1 MQNRRFGLVC
11 GGGYD
16 ERRGNDPAS
25 PGAMMQRRSFLASA
39 AALSLVA
46 GARALAQDGEA
57 EFSRSVV
64 LERARR
70 LAAEPFKAPDALPG
84 ALTALS
90 AGDYASIRFRDDRR
104 FFTDPPTG
112 FAVDLV
118 HPGFIYTVPVE
129 IYLVEGGQATPVPY
143 DPGLFNLGNV
153 APPPADAMPGGFAGF
168 RVLSALN
175 QPDVMTPFAS
185 YAGASYFEAISRG
198 QVFGTSAR
206 GLAIGTGEAEG
217 EEFPFFRAHWIEP
230 PDGDRI
236 VVHSLLDS
244 QSATGAYRFTL
255 RPGDLTRIDV
265 EATIFARSE
274 ITHLG
279 LAPLTSMFLFDAKD
293 RGEHDDFRLGV
304 HDADGLAMWN
314 GSDER
319 LWRPLHAPRL
329 LQISA
334 FSDSAPRGFGLIQRE
349 KRFEAYEDLVNQFHK
364 KPSVW
369 VEPIGAWGKGHVVLV
384 EIPSNDEVHDNIVAY
399 WRPASPVPAG
409 NEVSLTYRLTWGW
422 DVPDLSGLLRVVRTL
437 TGAAPDGRQR
447 FVIDFAGDASNPI
460 RATAVQVAAQSNPG
474 ALVDTRITEN
484 PEIGGLRL
492 QFDLDPK
499 GAPQVEMRIDL
510 RSGERPIAE
519 TWVYRWST

>member
-1 MQNRRFGLVC
+1 MQNRHFGVVWVR
-11 GGGYD
+11 YD
-16 ERRGNDPAS
+16 DSRGSSPAFS
-25 PGAMMQRRSFLASA
+25 GAMMQRRSFLASA
-39 AALSLVA
+39 AALSLAA
-46 GARALAQDGEA
+46 GARGAFAQNAEG

-64 LERARR
+64 LDRARK
-70 LAAEPFKAPDALPG
+70 LAAEPFKAPDALPET
-84 ALTALS
+84 LTSLP
-90 AGDYASIRFRDDRR
+90 AGDYNAIRFRDDQR
-104 FFTDPPTG
+104 FFIEPPTG

-118 HPGFIYTVPVE
+118 HPGFVYAVPVE
-129 IYLVEGGQATPVPY
+129 IYVIEDGQPKAVPY
-143 DPGLFNLGNV
+143 DPDLFNLGNV
-153 APPPADAMPGGFAGF
+153 APPAADAMPGGFAGF

-175 QPDVMTPFAS
+175 QPDVMVPFAS
-185 YAGASYFEAISRG
+185 YAGASYFRAISRA

-206 GLAIGTGEAEG
+206 GLAIGTGEAQG

-236 VVHSLLDS
+236 VTHALLDS
-244 QSATGAYRFTL
+244 QSATGAFRFTL
-255 RPGDLTRIDV
+255 RPGDVTQIDV
-265 EATIFARSE
+265 EVTIFARAE

-279 LAPLTSMFLFDAKD
+279 LAPLTSMFLFDSKD
-293 RGEHDDFRLGV
+293 VGEHDDYRLAV

-319 LWRPLHAPRL
+319 LWRPLHSPRL

-349 KRFEAYEDLVNQFHK
+349 KRFEAYEDLTSQFHR

-369 VEPIGAWGKGHVVLV
+369 IEPIGAWGKGHVMLV

-409 NEVSLTYRLTWGW
+409 NEISLTYRLTWGW

-437 TGAAPDGRQR
+437 SGAAPDGRRR

-460 RATAVQVAAQSNPG
+460 RASAVQVAAQANPG
-474 ALVDTRITEN
+474 ALVDTIITEN
-484 PEIGGLRL
+484 PEISGLRL
-492 QFDLDPK
+492 QFDLDPG

-510 RSGERPIAE
+510 RSGDRPIAE